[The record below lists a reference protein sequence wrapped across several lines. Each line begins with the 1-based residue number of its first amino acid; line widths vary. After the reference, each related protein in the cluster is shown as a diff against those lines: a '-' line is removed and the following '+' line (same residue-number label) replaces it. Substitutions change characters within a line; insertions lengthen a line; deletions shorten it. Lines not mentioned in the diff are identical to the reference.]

1 MQQSMLL
8 AVPPADPEAARRHF
22 AAKFAYEC
30 DAADVYEDLSKGV
43 EGIVVVDARSPERYA
58 EGHVPGAIS
67 FPHRSINAESV
78 QRLPKDALIVTYCD
92 GIGCNGST
100 HAALK
105 LAALGFRVKEM
116 IGGLD
121 FWIKVDRLPV
131 VVGSEPGSVRLGA
144 VACGC

>member
-1 MQQSMLL
+1 MQSVIL
-8 AVPPADPEAARRHF
+8 ATPPAAPEDARRHF
-22 AAKFAYEC
+22 AAKFVYET
-30 DAADVYEDLSKGV
+30 DAADVYEDLSNGI

-67 FPHRSINAESV
+67 FPHRTISAESV
-78 QRLPKDALIVTYCD
+78 KRLPKDALIVTYCD

-121 FWIKVDRLPV
+121 FWIKVDRLPI
-131 VVGSEPGSVRLGA
+131 VVGSEPGSVRAGA